1 MKKVWK
7 NLVSPPPKENICRIG
22 HADGSWDDMVSLGD
36 EIFEILNTQ
45 MISHTSTKNKKILD
59 FGCGCGRVLFPFHFR
74 TNSTIYGS
82 DIDHTA
88 ISYLKAFIESNR
100 LVVNKFEPP
109 TSFPD
114 KFFDIIYS
122 ISIWTHIDSVRSV
135 MWLGEMSRI
144 LKSGGYCFIT
154 TAGLGAL
161 KQRRRES
168 EKHWLRKWQNID
180 SQILEDEGY
189 LFMNYDGL
197 RNNPDFYVGV
207 DGDYGLSAIHP
218 NYIRNNWTDYFEVKS
233 IIESYVGYQDLVILK
248 KR

>member
-1 MKKVWK
+1 M
-7 NLVSPPPKENICRIG
+7 
-22 HADGSWDDMVSLGD
+22 
-36 EIFEILNTQ
+36 
-45 MISHTSTKNKKILD
+45 
-59 FGCGCGRVLFPFHFR
+59 LFPFHFR

-82 DIDHTA
+82 DIDHTI

-189 LFMNYDGL
+189 LFYEL
-197 RNNPDFYVGV
+197 
-207 DGDYGLSAIHP
+207 
-218 NYIRNNWTDYFEVKS
+218 
-233 IIESYVGYQDLVILK
+233 
-248 KR
+248 